1 MAASTDHYAV
11 LGVSKTASLSEIKA
25 AHRQLA
31 LRLHPDKRSS
41 SGTATQS
48 RNGKQERPTAATGMD
63 EDDKVYAS
71 KDAAPSSAPAPQDT
85 TSVGHNNGEQ
95 VANVADANFRRIQLA
110 WECLRDPL
118 RRKQYDEEMDRTK
131 ERVTSKVD
139 KAVGVRLSEMEC
151 EICEVEVDDCST
163 SDGDDLVDGG
173 SSGRTSNHSTD
184 DQNKG
189 GSGDCQQQRVYI
201 HTCRCGDD
209 FEILEDELTGSG
221 KDNVFECRSCCLLI
235 RVEVD
240 TAREN

>member
-1 MAASTDHYAV
+1 MKMMGCLQKFSPCCAII
-11 LGVSKTASLSEIKA
+11 LL
-25 AHRQLA
+25 
-31 LRLHPDKRSS
+31 LRC
-41 SGTATQS
+41 
-48 RNGKQERPTAATGMD
+48 
-63 EDDKVYAS
+63 
-71 KDAAPSSAPAPQDT
+71 
-85 TSVGHNNGEQ
+85 
-95 VANVADANFRRIQLA
+95 I
-110 WECLRDPL
+110 
-118 RRKQYDEEMDRTK
+118 
-131 ERVTSKVD
+131 SKVD
-139 KAVGVRLSEMEC
+139 KAVIVQLSEMEC